1 MFTKCVPH
9 HYSSVLLMA
18 DFITL
23 LVSNTRPGHP
33 LDPYHIVQVIPLSGN
48 IKEHILTDGTPRPL
62 GVNATARLVTPTV
75 INKQTIREFIIYYV
89 VFSAYLSFL
98 LLASLKSGIYIFF
111 YIFVNQ
117 R

>member
-1 MFTKCVPH
+1 
-9 HYSSVLLMA
+9 MA

-75 INKQTIREFIIYYV
+75 INEQTIREFIIYYV
-89 VFSAYLSFL
+89 RISLFCISVFPSFSFVEIWHLHFL
-98 LLASLKSGIYIFF
+98 LHFCQPVLILMTDITFSCG
-111 YIFVNQ
+111 
-117 R
+117 